1 MDDMNRET
9 SNGENRESE
18 KKPVT
23 RKGPSYWV
31 SVVLALLLSGSI
43 LFNVVLMILLGT
55 CAGLTGGFPA
65 EKDNLNYS
73 ESLVMGD
80 EKSKSK
86 ILELS
91 LFGVIMDKEDNYRSK
106 DSIVSRMRT
115 ELQMARK
122 DESIK
127 GVLLVI
133 NSPGG
138 GITASDVLWKEVSR
152 FKAEKKIPVVAYCKD
167 LTASGGYYVANATDY
182 IMAHETSLVG
192 NIGVIAEFVCVKEL
206 INKIGVDVNIIK
218 SNTFDGKESV
228 KDMGSPF
235 RTMKPK
241 EKKIFQ
247 DMINEMW
254 NRFVDVVA
262 EGRKKV
268 LTREQ
273 VAKLADGA
281 IYTGKGAKEKKLIDE
296 CGFKEDA
303 FNKVKQMASLQ
314 EAKLVRYKHRYSP
327 LAEIFGSKLKG
338 GSTIQIGPDFSE
350 LLHDRSPRLM
360 YLWTAE

>member
-1 MDDMNRET
+1 MDDMNKEI
-9 SNGENRESE
+9 NRSDNSE
-18 KKPVT
+18 KKPVHK
-23 RKGPSYWV
+23 KGPSYWV
-31 SVVLALLLSGSI
+31 SVILALLLFGSI
-43 LFNVVLMILLGT
+43 IFNVVLMILLGT
-55 CAGLTGGFPA
+55 CAGLTGGFP
-65 EKDNLNYS
+65 EKDHLNYS
-73 ESLVMGD
+73 ETSVMGD
-80 EKSKSK
+80 EKSKNK

-91 LFGVIMDKEDNYRSK
+91 LIGVIMDNEDNYRSK

-152 FKAEKKIPVVAYCKD
+152 FKTDRKIPVVTYCKD
-167 LTASGGYYVANATDY
+167 LTASGGYYVASATDY

-206 INKIGVDVNIIK
+206 FNKIGVDVNIIK
-218 SNTFDGKESV
+218 SNTFDGRESV

-268 LTREQ
+268 LTRDQ
-273 VAKLADGA
+273 VAKLADGS
-281 IYTGKGAKEKKLIDE
+281 IYTGKGAKEKKLVDE

-303 FNKVKQMASLQ
+303 FNKVKQMANLTD
-314 EAKLVRYKHRYSP
+314 AKLVRYKYRYSP
-327 LAEIFGSKLKG
+327 LSELLGAKFRGEN
-338 GSTIQIGPDFSE
+338 TIQIGPDFKE
-350 LLHDRSPRLM
+350 LIHDRSPRLM
-360 YLWTAE
+360 YLWTTD